1 MREVAL
7 FFFPLL
13 LNVQLMSVS
22 HTVIN
27 AALAREEDYVA
38 ALAAFAT
45 AMVIHL
51 FFASPSYQNHTVTI
65 AMVRGRRSRNGVLL
79 FVVLVAVY
87 VSVMLALIA
96 FSPFGDW
103 LLQGLLGVDAALAGE
118 TRRVVALLALL
129 PFITGFRGFF
139 QGLVIRA

>member
-1 MREVAL
+1 MTREPLRLRDISL

-27 AALAREEDYVA
+27 AALAREQDYVA

-51 FFASPSYQNHTVTI
+51 FFASPSYQNHTVI
-65 AMVRGRRSRNGVLL
+65 V
-79 FVVLVAVY
+79 
-87 VSVMLALIA
+87 
-96 FSPFGDW
+96 
-103 LLQGLLGVDAALAGE
+103 
-118 TRRVVALLALL
+118 
-129 PFITGFRGFF
+129 
-139 QGLVIRA
+139 